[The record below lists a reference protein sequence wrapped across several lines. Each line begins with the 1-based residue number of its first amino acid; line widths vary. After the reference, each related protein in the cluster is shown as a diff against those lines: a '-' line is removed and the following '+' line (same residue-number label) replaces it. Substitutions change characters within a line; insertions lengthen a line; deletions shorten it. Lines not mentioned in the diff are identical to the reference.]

1 MMRQEQTVV
10 YERGA
15 TLVSFMVAAVL
26 AGIVGITV
34 MRLATTQGKALVVI
48 TLLEEREQILKNYAN
63 ILVDGWDRTRDVSK
77 SETTRPP
84 YNNTPLKVYNRDGTL
99 AIKSDGSTTSPNKA
113 WWKVKALATSI
124 TDSSVKVE
132 IVITFDNSKH
142 WANLG
147 KVIADREEWIY
158 LHSPNIT
165 ASQSPS
171 LNMNCTDNTHPTRT
185 GYSGEG
191 AIIQYDFNTNYTKC
205 SSVPLIQPLTC
216 NTSNPIIGFN
226 SDTGEP
232 ICSSDHVSIVT
243 GHCLSPGKFI
253 QRVKAD
259 GSVACNDTSQRVA
272 IVNPKNKRYGPC
284 GIVSFSDTE
293 THLYDPTWLNPITD
307 RFGVSRGPAGDPP
320 RRNTLEE
327 AGGIRGIGNDGK
339 LLPCSRFKPPA
350 IPITSKGKEG
360 DKGEKGVKGLK
371 GPKGPACNELPSCKG
386 ETGNDGQ
393 QLAGPPGDPAPRP
406 PDPRGN
412 EFKGADGTCYTSR
425 CSSSSDCSYRYC
437 VGSCAERTETVMVDC
452 YDDDGNKLPNDCPV
466 TRTEKYC
473 TGSVETRY
481 GTCTSRCFCDM
492 PDDSD
497 CECC

>member
-1 MMRQEQTVV
+1 MHPVV
-10 YERGA
+10 NERGA

-48 TLLEEREQILKNYAN
+48 TLLEEREQVLKNYAN
-63 ILVDGWDRTRDVSK
+63 ILVEGWDRTRDVSK

-84 YNNTPLKVYNRDGTL
+84 YNNTPLKVYNRDETL
-99 AIKSDGSTTSPNKA
+99 AIKSDGTTTSPNKA

-132 IVITFDNSKH
+132 IIITFDNSKH

-147 KVIADREEWIY
+147 KVIADREEWVY

-171 LNMNCTDNTHPTRT
+171 LNMNCTDNTHPSRT

-226 SDTGEP
+226 SDTGAS

-243 GHCLSPGKFI
+243 GHCLRPGQFI
-253 QRVKAD
+253 QKVKAD
-259 GSVACNDTSQRVA
+259 GSVVCNDTSLRVA
-272 IVNPKNKRYGPC
+272 IVNPKNKRDAC
-284 GIVSFSDTE
+284 GIRPFSDTE
-293 THLYDPTWLNPITD
+293 TYLYEHTWLNPIKD
-307 RFGVSRGPAGDPP
+307 RFGVLRGPAGNPP

-327 AGGIRGIGNDGK
+327 AGGIRGIGNDGRI
-339 LLPCSRFKPPA
+339 LSPCSFFLP
-350 IPITSKGKEG
+350 TSKGKKGPPG
-360 DKGEKGVKGLK
+360 DNGGQGLK
-371 GPKGPACNELPSCKG
+371 GPKGPACNDLPRCKG
-386 ETGNDGQ
+386 QTGNDGQ
-393 QLAGPPGDPAPRP
+393 PLAGPQGDPAPRP
-406 PDPRGN
+406 PAPRGN

-425 CSSSSDCSYRYC
+425 CSSASDCSYKYC
-437 VGSCAERTETVMVDC
+437 VGGSCAERTETYTTEC
-452 YDDDGNKLPNDCPV
+452 YREDADGNTEAYDCER

-473 TGSVETRY
+473 TGYVETRY
-481 GTCTSRCFCDM
+481 GTCSSRCFCEITEDTC
-492 PDDSD
+492 D
-497 CECC
+497 CC